1 MDRVPGFEPGGRE
14 FESLRARQLNKEITV
29 TIDQKKTAF
38 DDWRSVGLSLYM
50 GLVGYGVMVGIPV
63 ISTAWSEK
71 LGYTAEQVGRVAG
84 ADMGGLSLGAVFVAL
99 IISRINRRHLVIL
112 GSLITIFAN
121 YFCTIYEQYEIVLW
135 LRVLSGFGNGI
146 YTGVAV
152 AALGATIKPVRAYN
166 LFLFAFAFS
175 QALEMRVLPQLTM
188 NGIYW
193 FFIIGI
199 LISLFF
205 IKWIVPFGLISRN
218 DKKKEISQ
226 VSFIPKYILWLAMG
240 AIFLAYINIGAY
252 WVYIELA
259 SFSFGISPSWTGEVL
274 FWGSLLTLV
283 GCGFAAIANNRYG
296 IAKPFIGSSL
306 LMIAIVALLISG
318 ITDMSLLISVF
329 MFNFLWIFTDVFQ
342 MATVATIDREGSF
355 SALMPGAQGMGQ
367 IVGPN
372 IAASILGANYGYG
385 SVFFMCAIFTTLS
398 ILVYLIMRKRLE
410 KYSPQLLEK

>member
-1 MDRVPGFEPGGRE
+1 MG
-14 FESLRARQLNKEITV
+14 L
-29 TIDQKKTAF
+29 DQVRTKF
-38 DDWRSVGLSLYM
+38 DDWRSVTLSLYM

-84 ADMGGLSLGAVFVAL
+84 ADMGGLSLGAVVVAL
-99 IISRINRRHLVIL
+99 IISKMNRRHLVIY

-121 YFCTIYEQYEIVLW
+121 YLCTVFEQYEIVLW
-135 LRVLSGFGNGI
+135 LRVISGFGNGI

-152 AALGATIKPVRAYN
+152 AALGATIKPVRAFN

-175 QALEMRVLPQLTM
+175 QALEMRVLPQLSM

-193 FFIIGI
+193 FFIISI
-199 LISLFF
+199 SISLIF
-205 IKWIVPFGLISRN
+205 IKWIVPYGHKKN
-218 DKKKEISQ
+218 DNNEGSS
-226 VSFIPKYILWLAMG
+226 VSAIPRYILWLAMG

-259 SFSFGISPSWTGEVL
+259 SFSYGISQSWSGGVL

-296 IAKPFIGSSL
+296 IAKPFVVSSICM
-306 LMIAIVALLISG
+306 MIIVGMLSSG
-318 ITDMSLLISVF
+318 ITNMNLLISVF

-372 IAASILGANYGYG
+372 IAASILGADYGYS
-385 SVFFMCAIFTTLS
+385 SVFSMCVIFTGLS
-398 ILVYLIMRKRLE
+398 IITYLLMRRRLE
-410 KYSPQLLEK
+410 KYSPQILEK